1 MSELAAK
8 RRGRWWAAVVALTA
22 AVLAGAG
29 DPAAAQEA
37 RPSTVFDVSPSLAIE
52 AARTRLRL
60 FADDNPE
67 PADGSV
73 PANLPEC
80 PLISVDALNGVAST
94 VGAARSVDLRLQLD
108 PWLGRTTSNPELRP
122 DSAPAGEAQGI
133 PIVRCETS
141 RPSDGQV
148 VRPAMFAIDLN
159 GGVTFGD
166 VVRLYALE
174 GVLATQP
181 AGIGGRQVG
190 GCLASDETSV
200 CVALWSSRDLVIGL
214 TLEGPPAAVNTST
227 AGAAL
232 DDVRPDGDQL
242 AGGRHPAGAG
252 VLRRHDPDAD
262 RSGDPRR
269 ARVRRRLGVRHDGRV
284 SAADDHRDVGQRR
297 QAAQRLRSPVVVQP
311 LQDCTALDVFHV
323 ESDGW
328 VYDGSIDVSCTENLT
343 RLGMTVVTARE
354 VAPEACNDDDPSL
367 STGSIRPDQQGSR
380 VAALQIALVN
390 LGYVLPVDGRYGPL
404 TESAVVDFQERNG
417 LVVDGVAGRQTQ
429 AALGI

>member
-8 RRGRWWAAVVALTA
+8 QRGRWWAAVVALTA

-67 PADGSV
+67 PADGTV

-214 TLEGPPAAVNTST
+214 TLEGPPAVVNTST

-232 DDVRPDGDQL
+232 TTSVPTVINSLAVVTQPAPVCSGYTIRTQTGVAILGEPVCADGWAFGTTVECPPPTTTATSVSD
-242 AGGRHPAGAG
+242 AR
-252 VLRRHDPDAD
+252 LR
-262 RSGDPRR
+262 S
-269 ARVRRRLGVRHDGRV
+269 
-284 SAADDHRDVGQRR
+284 
-297 QAAQRLRSPVVVQP
+297 LRSPVVVQP

-323 ESDGW
+323 ESDSW
-328 VYDGSIDVSCTENLT
+328 VYNGSIDVSCTENLT
-343 RLGMTVVTARE
+343 RLGMTVVTARD
-354 VAPEACNDDDPSL
+354 VAPEACNDNDPSL
-367 STGSIRPDQQGSR
+367 STSSIRPDQQGSR
-380 VAALQIALVN
+380 VAALQVALVN

-417 LVVDGVAGRQTQ
+417 LVIDGVAGRQTQ

>member
-1 MSELAAK
+1 MIELATK
-8 RRGRWWAAVVALTA
+8 RRGRCGAVVVALTA
-22 AVLAGAG
+22 ILLIGVG
-29 DPAAAQEA
+29 DPAAAQGL
-37 RPSTVFDVSPSLAIE
+37 RPSSVFDVSPSLAIE

-60 FADDNPE
+60 FTNDNPE

-73 PANLPEC
+73 PANRPEC
-80 PLISVDALNGVAST
+80 PLISIDAMNGAASA
-94 VGAARSVDLRLQLD
+94 VGAARGVDLRLQLD
-108 PWLGRTTSNPELRP
+108 PWLARTTSDPELRP
-122 DSAPAGEAQGI
+122 DTAPAGVAQGI

-141 RPSDGQV
+141 RPGDGQLT
-148 VRPAMFAIDLN
+148 RPAVFAIDLN

-200 CVALWSSRDLVIGL
+200 CVALWSSRNLVIGM

-227 AGAAL
+227 AGAVL
-232 DDVRPDGDQL
+232 TTSVPTVINSL
-242 AGGRHPAGAG
+242 AVVTQPAP
-252 VLRRHDPDAD
+252 VC
-262 RSGDPRR
+262 SGDTIRTQTGV
-269 ARVRRRLGVRHDGRV
+269 AILGEPVCADGWAFATTVECPPPTTTATSV
-284 SAADDHRDVGQRR
+284 SDA
-297 QAAQRLRSPVVVQP
+297 RLRSLRSPAVVQP
-311 LQDCTALDVFHV
+311 LQDCAALDVFHV
-323 ESDGW
+323 ESNGW
-328 VYDGSIDVSCTENLT
+328 VYNGSIDVTCTENLT
-343 RLGMTVVTARE
+343 RLGMTVVTAGE
-354 VAPEACNDDDPSL
+354 VAPESCDDDDASL
-367 STGSIRPDQQGSR
+367 STRPIRPDQQGSR
-380 VAALQIALVN
+380 VTALQIALVN

>member
-1 MSELAAK
+1 MIEPAK
-8 RRGRWWAAVVALTA
+8 RRGRWSAAVVALTA
-22 AVLAGAG
+22 AVLAVTSN
-29 DPAAAQEA
+29 PAAAQQA

-60 FADDNPE
+60 FANDNPE

-122 DSAPAGEAQGI
+122 DTAPAGEAQGI

-141 RPSDGQV
+141 RPGDGQV
-148 VRPAMFAIDLN
+148 TRPAMFAIDLT

-166 VVRLYALE
+166 VIRLYALE
-174 GVLATQP
+174 GVLATLP

-200 CVALWSSRDLVIGL
+200 CVALWSSRNLVIGL

-232 DDVRPDGDQL
+232 TTSVPTVINTL
-242 AGGRHPAGAG
+242 AVVTQPAP
-252 VLRRHDPDAD
+252 VC
-262 RSGDPRR
+262 SGDTIRGQTGV
-269 ARVRRRLGVRHDGRV
+269 AILGEPVCADGWAFGTTVECPPPTTTATSV
-284 SAADDHRDVGQRR
+284 SDA
-297 QAAQRLRSPVVVQP
+297 RLRSGLRSPDVVQP

-328 VYDGSIDVSCTENLT
+328 VHNGSIDVTCTENLT

-354 VAPEACNDDDPSL
+354 VAPESCDDDDPSL

-390 LGYVLPVDGRYGPL
+390 IGYVLPVDGRYGPL